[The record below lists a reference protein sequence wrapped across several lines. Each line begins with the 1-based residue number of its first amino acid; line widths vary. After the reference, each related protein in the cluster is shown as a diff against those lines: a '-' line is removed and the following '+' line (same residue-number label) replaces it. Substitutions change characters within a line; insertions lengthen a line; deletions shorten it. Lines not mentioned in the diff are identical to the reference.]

1 MKRSKNTPSAP
12 DKRSLDHFKKLL
24 LAKRKEAE
32 EQLELTTESILS
44 LDSENDP
51 DYRPASN
58 IPEAGSDTQSDSLNY
73 QLAERTRKYIK
84 EIDNALKRIE
94 DGTYGICQATGKPIS
109 EARLEAVPHTRY
121 SIHAKNENLDNS

>member
-1 MKRSKNTPSAP
+1 MKRSKNTPSAL
-12 DKRSLDHFKKLL
+12 DKRSLDHFNKLL

-44 LDSENDP
+44 LDSDNDP

-73 QLAERTRKYIK
+73 QLSERTRKYIK

-94 DGTYGICQATGKPIS
+94 DGTYGICQASGKPIS
-109 EARLEAVPHTRY
+109 KARLEAVPHTRY
-121 SIHAKNENLDNS
+121 SIHAKNQNLDIS

>member
-1 MKRSKNTPSAP
+1 MKRSKNTPSAL

-44 LDSENDP
+44 LDSDNDP

-84 EIDNALKRIE
+84 EIDNALKRIK

-109 EARLEAVPHTRY
+109 KARLEAVPHTRY
-121 SIHAKNENLDNS
+121 SIHAKNENLDIS

>member
-1 MKRSKNTPSAP
+1 MKRSKNTPSAL

-44 LDSENDP
+44 LDSDNDP

-109 EARLEAVPHTRY
+109 KARLEAVPHTRY
-121 SIHAKNENLDNS
+121 SIHAKNKNLDIS

>member
-1 MKRSKNTPSAP
+1 MKRSKNTPSALE
-12 DKRSLDHFKKLL
+12 KRSLDHFKKLL

-44 LDSENDP
+44 LDSDNDP

-84 EIDNALKRIE
+84 EIDNALKRIK

-109 EARLEAVPHTRY
+109 KARLEAVPHTRY
-121 SIHAKNENLDNS
+121 SIHAKNENLDIS